1 MSISRRQFFE
11 KTAAIGVAANAA
23 QSALGMQVD
32 KQTGMPIRVLGRTGA
47 RVSILAFGSGSRFL
61 SYKEE
66 DQAAEALNKAL
77 ALGINYVDTACAYG
91 NGASEERIGRILKG
105 RRKNIFL
112 ATKVSVRNGDEA
124 MRSIEGSL
132 KRLQTDQLDLLHIH
146 NLTNEADLAAVEAAD
161 GVLKVLYRMRDQ
173 KAARFI
179 GITSHTD
186 PLVLKTALE
195 RHDFDCTQMALNA
208 AKVGMARTNTE
219 TMTSFENLALPV
231 ANRKGMGVIAMKIF
245 AQDGLVGKAPV
256 EKLISYSLSLPVAA
270 AVLGMPK
277 LEHIDENIRVAK
289 AFRPLPQSEMDGLSG
304 TLASRYKASLDRYF
318 YHHVD
323 A

>member
-32 KQTGMPIRVLGRTGA
+32 KRTGMPIRVLGRTGA

-77 ALGINYVDTACAYG
+77 ALGINYVDTAYAYG

-231 ANRKGMGVIAMKIF
+231 ASRKGMGVIAMKIF